1 MVFLAMLRGSA
12 YLGLGQQSSAQQS
25 SVQQPSAQQPPEEA
39 GRPRPVGGFVPGSVR
54 PPIDP
59 AVVARGKTLYGINCQ
74 GCHGPD
80 LRGGDMGGPNLLR
93 SQVALSDQD
102 GELIVP
108 IIQGARQSMGMPR
121 IPLSIEDSK
130 TVAAYVRSVIATI
143 GRQGTPP
150 EQKQPPSIL
159 TGDAAAGQV
168 YFGLKCAQCHS
179 PQVDLQGVASRVS
192 NPKALQNLW
201 VAGAVR
207 GLSNPAAVVTAT
219 VTFPSGETVQ
229 GQLTHLDDFLITLKL
244 SDGLTRSFRRNGN
257 LPRILVRDPLQA
269 HKDLLPVYTD
279 KDIHDVTA
287 YLVTLK

>member
-1 MVFLAMLRGSA
+1 MRVELVLIGMFLGLV
-12 YLGLGQQSSAQQS
+12 YLGL
-25 SVQQPSAQQPPEEA
+25 AQQPAPEA
-39 GRPRPVGGFVPGSVR
+39 GAQQPTGGFVQGEVR

-59 AVVARGKTLYGINCQ
+59 VVVARGKTLYGINCQ

-108 IIQGARQSMGMPR
+108 IIQGGRQAMGMPR

-130 TVAAYVRSVIATI
+130 TVAAYIRSVIATI
-143 GRQGTPP
+143 GGQGRPP
-150 EQKQPPSIL
+150 EEQKPLSIL
-159 TGDAAAGQV
+159 AGNAGDGEV
-168 YFGLKCAQCHS
+168 YFNLKCKSCHS
-179 PQVDLQGVASRVS
+179 PQGDLQGIASKVS
-192 NPKALQNLW
+192 DPKALQNLW
-201 VAGAVR
+201 VTGVVR
-207 GLSNPAAVVTAT
+207 GAHSQATQPT
-219 VTFPSGETVQ
+219 VTVTLASGAMVE
-229 GQLTHLDDFLITLKL
+229 GQLVHIDDFLVTLKL
-244 SDGLTRSFRRNGN
+244 PDGTSRSFRREGN
-257 LPRILVRDPLQA
+257 LPKVVVRDPLQA